1 MKDKCLKGLTR
12 YSHFISTAG
21 ILVNWA
27 GRMPSDSCCPTA
39 TPEAPFSS
47 GKAKQPKVHM
57 LTFFRKHTSQKQHS
71 RRPQSVINTHTH
83 THNRIKTYNSVIAFR
98 CHKMMAEDYFC
109 LNGAPQFTSTPR
121 CHQLAPNQSNP
132 LILFWPDHKHSE

>member
-1 MKDKCLKGLTR
+1 MKDKCLKGMTR
-12 YSHFISTAG
+12 YSHFISAAG

-71 RRPQSVINTHTH
+71 RRPQSVIKHTH
-83 THNRIKTYNSVIAFR
+83 THIHIQSYQNIQFR
-98 CHKMMAEDYFC
+98 NCISMPQNDGRGLLLSKWSSSIHFYTKMPPVGTKPKQSSNV
-109 LNGAPQFTSTPR
+109 L
-121 CHQLAPNQSNP
+121 LA
-132 LILFWPDHKHSE
+132 